1 MVAKEPNLKEIERK
15 TYISYHQDGLL
26 DIFASLYIVGFSIGI
41 LLDFI
46 WDYSFG
52 LFIPGFLVVLV
63 LPLWIAAKRKITLP
77 RIGFVKFG
85 TSGSKKVTIILTGL
99 TIVGGLFFLAFALL
113 IKSSSW
119 TDFIFANGL
128 ILVGIGGLTI
138 SFLFGYATGLKRLYA
153 YGVLALA
160 IFVGGHFLG
169 VFFAYLVLMLGVTVM
184 LVGSSLL
191 IQFVRKYPLKGEDFV
206 VQ

>member
-1 MVAKEPNLKEIERK
+1 MAKEPNLKEIERK

-52 LFIPGFLVVLV
+52 ILIPGFLVVLV
-63 LPLWIAAKRKITLP
+63 LPLWLAAKRKITMP

-85 TSGSKKVTIILTGL
+85 TNSLKLTAILTGL
-99 TIVGGLFFLAFALL
+99 TVVGAFFFLTFALF
-113 IKSSSW
+113 IKSSVW
-119 TDFIFANGL
+119 ADFISTNGL
-128 ILVGIGGLTI
+128 ILMGIGSLTV

-160 IFVGGHFLG
+160 LFVGGHFLS
-169 VFFAYLVLMLGVTVM
+169 VFFAYLVLTLGVAVM

-191 IQFVRKYPLKGEDFV
+191 VRFVRKYPLKGEDFIV
-206 VQ
+206 K

>member
-52 LFIPGFLVVLV
+52 LFIPGFLVILV
-63 LPLWIAAKRKITLP
+63 LPLWIAAKRKITMP
-77 RIGFVKFG
+77 RIGYVKFG
-85 TSGSKKVTIILTGL
+85 TGGKKVTIIFTGL
-99 TIVGGLFFLAFALL
+99 MVVGAFFFLAFALL
-113 IKSSSW
+113 VKSSSW
-119 TDFIFANGL
+119 ADFIFTNGL

-160 IFVGGHFLG
+160 LFVGGHFLS
-169 VFFAYLVLMLGVTVM
+169 VFFAYLVLMLGVAVM
-184 LVGSSLL
+184 LVGSYLL
-191 IQFVRKYPLKGEDFV
+191 IQFVRKYPLKGEDSV